1 VQVAKWQ
8 NCQRAK
14 LECKRQR
21 PDGNQLGRPLT
32 KIIEC
37 RLDTLDHQRRYCQA
51 PATPRFQRQVITGSL
66 LPAGDTLDRLLRYET
81 HADRSLTRALDTLAR
96 LRGVTVETLS
106 ATVTRAVMGS
116 PSASPRSA
124 SSANSQGPI
133 TEHTTTQIAA
143 SRVAVC
149 PVPAKR

>member
-1 VQVAKWQ
+1 VAKWQ

-21 PDGNQLGRPLT
+21 PDGSPLRRPIT

-37 RLDTLDHQRRYCQA
+37 RL
-51 PATPRFQRQVITGSL
+51 
-66 LPAGDTLDRLLRYET
+66 DTLDRLLRYET

-106 ATVTRAVMGS
+106 ATVTRAVIGS
-116 PSASPRSA
+116 TSASHSWA
-124 SSANSQGPI
+124 SSAKAHGLI
-133 TEHTTTQIAA
+133 RERTTTQIA
-143 SRVAVC
+143 VARFNVR
-149 PVPAKR
+149 PS